1 MLKLRNEKIHI
12 GQSSLIF
19 QNKSYQYKSYQYIHN
34 LCTYFN
40 TYTTQ
45 TYNFD
50 LSGISLFEFF
60 PNLTKSTLKT

>member
-19 QNKSYQYKSYQYIHN
+19 QNKSYQYIHY

-60 PNLTKSTLKT
+60 PNLTKTTLKT